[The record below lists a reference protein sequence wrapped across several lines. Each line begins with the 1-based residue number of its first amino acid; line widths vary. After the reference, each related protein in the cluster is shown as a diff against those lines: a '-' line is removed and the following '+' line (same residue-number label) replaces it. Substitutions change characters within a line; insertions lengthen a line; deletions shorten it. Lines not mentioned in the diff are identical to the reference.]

1 MLNKQM
7 NLNTKT
13 NSIKKIL
20 MSSILIVTIAFTGIG
35 LGNNAHAATVD
46 CNLPASLNAEG
57 ICVGTAQAD
66 TITGTTND
74 DEIAGGP
81 GVDTINARNGDDIV
95 SGNAGNDNLDGQQ
108 GDDVVIG
115 GAGSDAVRGGQGDD
129 ETAGGAGNDNMRG
142 GQGSDAVFGGAGDD
156 TLDGN
161 QNADGINCGTG
172 QNDNVIG
179 FSLTEDVFID
189 ANGNPI
195 TTGTPVA
202 QATAAGCEH
211 VPPFKP

>member
-1 MLNKQM
+1 
-7 NLNTKT
+7 
-13 NSIKKIL
+13 
-20 MSSILIVTIAFTGIG
+20 MSSILIVTIVFTT
-35 LGNNAHAATVD
+35 LGFSNNVFAANVD
-46 CNLPASLNAEG
+46 CTLPASLNAEG

-66 TITGTTND
+66 TIQGTNND

-81 GVDTINARNGDDIV
+81 GADTVNARNGDDIV
-95 SGNAGNDNLDGQQ
+95 SGNAGTDTLDGQQ
-108 GDDVVIG
+108 GDDIVTG
-115 GAGSDAVRGGQGDD
+115 GAGNDVVLGGQGDD

-142 GQGSDAVFGGAGDD
+142 GQGSDALFGGAGDD

-161 QNADGINCGTG
+161 QNADGINCGIGT
-172 QNDNVIG
+172 NDNVIA